1 VIALSNTRKSRTV
14 TAASVSLAVMVTLVG
29 FGSPTWGAT
38 SPTAGATRSLSVTDT
53 ARLRYITSSGALLIE
68 EGAATGG
75 LPGTVKARFDVGP
88 TVTSTFTIYTR
99 VGSLIGHGSGTLHG
113 TGLYAS
119 FGGTMT
125 VTHGTGH
132 YTHAHGHGGFY
143 GLINRHTYALTVQ
156 TTGTLSY

>member
-1 VIALSNTRKSRTV
+1 MRRTGCHPRLTLAALILTGTL
-14 TAASVSLAVMVTLVG
+14 TPAALLTDAY
-29 FGSPTWGAT
+29 GAT
-38 SPTAGATRSLSVTDT
+38 HAPRTLNATDT
-53 ARLRYITSSGALLIE
+53 AHLHYLKSSGSLLLE
-68 EGAATGG
+68 EGSATGALSG
-75 LPGTVKARFDVGP
+75 IVKVQLNVGATVIA
-88 TVTSTFTIYTR
+88 SFTINTHNGSI
-99 VGSLIGHGSGTLHG
+99 VGHASGAVHG

-143 GLINRHTYALTVQ
+143 GVINRHTYALTVQ